1 MGRSYWFECVRCGY
15 RAKVSGGSDRGL
27 NVFVQT
33 VMCRDCKELFDAV
46 TKLRLPDDP
55 RDALQRHGAGLQRLK
70 PFARPR
76 APKRAPSFQ
85 AALNRLTYVGLT
97 QLRWVQFPLQCPVST
112 VHRIQSWT
120 EPDKCPRCGL
130 YLEKNALPYR
140 IWD

>member
-1 MGRSYWFECVRCGY
+1 
-15 RAKVSGGSDRGL
+15 
-27 NVFVQT
+27 
-33 VMCRDCKELFDAV
+33 LFDAV

-55 RDALQRHGAGLQRLK
+55 RDALQRHGTGLQRLK